1 VTQNVLI
8 AACTAAT
15 ALLQQ
20 PASALQESADTIEL
34 SRLERA
40 WNEAHVRGDAE
51 ALDRLWA
58 DDFVVTVPG
67 MPVMTKPDTIGVWR
81 TGRMKFQRYETSDV
95 RMRVYDNAAIV
106 TGRVQRTRTVGGNVA
121 DDDWLFTKMYVRR
134 AGGWQ
139 VVAFHASPAPRR

>member
-1 VTQNVLI
+1 MSQTLLVAVGI
-8 AACTAAT
+8 AAT
-15 ALLQQ
+15 ALAQG
-20 PASALQESADTIEL
+20 PAGTSPDTHDTREL
-34 SRLERA
+34 ARLETV

-67 MPVMTKPDTIGVWR
+67 MPVMTKSDTIGVWR

-106 TGRVQRTRTVGGNVA
+106 TGRVQRTRTVSGNVA
-121 DDDWLFTKMYVRR
+121 DDDWLFTKVYVMR